1 MHATVGPAV
10 RLIGLINFI
19 LRNITSKK
27 GSEHTGRSI
36 CCGFHSMDPGKD
48 LALKLRERRQ
58 LGSEQKEDVRKK
70 V

>member
-10 RLIGLINFI
+10 RLIGLIIFI
-19 LRNITSKK
+19 LRNTTSKK
-27 GSEHTGRSI
+27 GSEHTGRS
-36 CCGFHSMDPGKD
+36 GFHSMDPGKD